1 MKCATITVLALSLIA
16 LPAIADQ
23 PVTDDEANA
32 IQNALNAF
40 GCAGGE
46 MEKES
51 GDVPHYE
58 VEDAECEP
66 GEYDF
71 RLDKDFN
78 VVLISRH

>member
-1 MKCATITVLALSLIA
+1 MKRVTITILAFSMAI
-16 LPAIADQ
+16 LPAFADE
-23 PVTDDEANA
+23 PVSDEEVNA
-32 IQNALNAF
+32 IQNALNAW

-51 GDVPHYE
+51 GDVLHYE
-58 VEDAECEP
+58 VEDAECDA

-78 VVLISRH
+78 VILISRY